1 MKKSALLLLLGAC
14 FCSAFAQDYE
24 ECDSVADNAVDLS
37 HRVVNP
43 DSVVIDRSNGMVSVR
58 IYGED
63 GNHEYSYAYSQEMPS
78 DSDETVSEHDDW
90 NFDLPFVDK
99 LTNHSSRSRFAVS
112 CGGFG
117 FGFVNAIDCPPMM
130 NTKMASSYEIFC
142 DRIIAVSWSPMR
154 NGTSLRL
161 GLGLDWKNFRMTG
174 NTRFVKD
181 GKFVNFGEY
190 PPESDPKFSR
200 LKVFALT
207 MPVTFTQKF
216 GKGFSFSAGA
226 VVNFN
231 THASM
236 KTKYI
241 NNNDEVTLANCNIHQ
256 RKVTVD
262 VMGQFNFKAI
272 GVYIKYSPMSVL
284 DPEFGPDFKCFSTGL
299 TLFY

>member
-14 FCSAFAQDYE
+14 FCNAFAQDYE

-117 FGFVNAIDCPPMM
+117 FGFVNTIDCPPMM
-130 NTKMASSYEIFC
+130 NTKMASSYEIFF

-272 GVYIKYSPMSVL
+272 GVYIKYCPMSVL